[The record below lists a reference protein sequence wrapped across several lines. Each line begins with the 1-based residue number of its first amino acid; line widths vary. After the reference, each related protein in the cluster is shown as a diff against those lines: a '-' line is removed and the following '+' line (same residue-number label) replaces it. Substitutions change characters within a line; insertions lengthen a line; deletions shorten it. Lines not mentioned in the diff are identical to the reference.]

1 MTEVNHDRSGG
12 GESCCICW
20 SQSRLEVASWLFGA
34 TAITFSKFLDAMSRL
49 SYNPMSARVKYAWS
63 QELCS
68 WHLAATASCFF
79 PSWWKALASD
89 TSTRKYGCDI
99 GGDEDQ
105 DAQPP
110 VTSTS
115 ASPPATSGFMLVP
128 PVWSGAG

>member
-1 MTEVNHDRSGG
+1 
-12 GESCCICW
+12 
-20 SQSRLEVASWLFGA
+20 
-34 TAITFSKFLDAMSRL
+34 
-49 SYNPMSARVKYAWS
+49 
-63 QELCS
+63 
-68 WHLAATASCFF
+68 LAATASCFF
-79 PSWWKALASD
+79 PSWWKVLASD